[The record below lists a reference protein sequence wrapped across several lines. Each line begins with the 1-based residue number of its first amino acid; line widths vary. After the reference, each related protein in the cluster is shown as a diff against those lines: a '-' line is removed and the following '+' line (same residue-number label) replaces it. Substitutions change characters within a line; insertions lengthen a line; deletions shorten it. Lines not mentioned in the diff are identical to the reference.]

1 MTDYNLDYTG
11 LHNRPEYHAP
21 SLVKL
26 TAKGGKYYV
35 CVTMPEA
42 LQSGSQK
49 QMMRST
55 GTTDL
60 RIARTKLVPKANEI
74 YAVFDQKLARI
85 HQAFR
90 SQIEQ
95 PAYTNT
101 IGDFSNIYTV
111 DPFLVTKH
119 GLDRNPDHRITKLI
133 PSWISHLEDTNQGDH
148 KERTSRKNKVNEFVK
163 VVGNLHVQDIKKQ
176 HAYQYAKWL
185 NDRGMANK
193 TIRSLVTK
201 VSAFL
206 TWCEQEGLIDE
217 NPFVNLRLTHYGRE
231 SLSYLPFDPEEL
243 DAIFAQEMNPQDRL
257 CMSLLAV
264 TGARLDEI
272 ALLDWSQVR
281 TEYGI
286 TYLDLRPEQT
296 KVKTD
301 GSHRIIPVHSA
312 VAPLLSG
319 GEGRVFDY
327 KTDINEKS
335 QNDASRQLMPYI
347 RNVTTDR
354 RKAVHSLRG
363 TFKQML
369 ENAGVTPELVASL
382 EAGEITLKEIDKAI
396 NDNKIEKRV
405 NDKITGHSARDVSGK
420 YGFGPL
426 LIPRANA
433 IEKLDVRFLN
443 FLPT

>member
-1 MTDYNLDYTG
+1 MMDYNLDYIG
-11 LHNRPEYHAP
+11 LENRPDYHAP
-21 SLVKL
+21 TLVPL
-26 TAKGGKYYV
+26 SAKGGKFYV
-35 CVTMPEA
+35 CITMPKA
-42 LQSGSQK
+42 LQSGSQT

-60 RIARTKLVPKANEI
+60 RIAKTKLVSKANEI
-74 YAVFDQKLARI
+74 YAAFDQKLAEL
-85 HQAFR
+85 HQSFQN
-90 SQIEQ
+90 QIEQ
-95 PAYTNT
+95 PAYTQT
-101 IGDFSNIYTV
+101 IGDFSKIYTV
-111 DPFLVTKH
+111 DPFLIRKH

-133 PSWISHLEDTNQGDH
+133 PSWIKHLEDTEQGDH
-148 KERTSRKNKVNEFVK
+148 KERTSRKNKVNEFVQ
-163 VVGNLHVQDIKKQ
+163 VVGDLHVQEVKKQ

-201 VSAFL
+201 ISALL
-206 TWCEQEGLIDE
+206 TWCEQDGLIDE
-217 NPFVNLRLTHYGRE
+217 NPLVNLRLTHYGRE

-243 DAIFAQEMNPQDRL
+243 EAIFAQEMKPQDRL
-257 CMSLLAV
+257 CLSLLAV

-286 TYLDLRPEQT
+286 TFLDLRPDQT

-312 VAPLLSG
+312 IAPLLNG

-327 KTDINEKS
+327 KIDINEKS
-335 QNDASRQLMPYI
+335 QNNASKQLMPYI
-347 RNVTTDR
+347 RSVTTHR
-354 RKAVHSLRG
+354 RKAIHSLRG

-369 ENAGVTPELVASL
+369 ENAGVTPELVARLEEGKISL
-382 EAGEITLKEIDKAI
+382 DEIDKQI
-396 NDNKIEKRV
+396 TSNKVEKRV

-443 FLPT
+443 ILPT